1 MIPNT
6 QETLALPA
14 GQVLTLTATA
24 TSTGTVIRLPVT
36 PGGGAPQSITA
47 VAGATLYFG
56 PYTQSERFKIICTGG
71 TIVPT
76 MAEQALDTDGT
87 LAADSDNRIAS
98 QKAVKTYV
106 DALLPLL
113 DALTYCGVIS
123 SLATFPAANA
133 GDVYKITAAGAI
145 GGTGPLVTSGDM
157 AICNTDSTSA
167 GTYAEVGTKWDLLE
181 EAFDTLDDI
190 IQATAESDFLVSG
203 ASPFAWAKKTLTEV
217 KSILGLGTAAYT
229 ASTAYVAHTAATAEN
244 DVLVGG
250 PNPFGA
256 WVKKTLSEFKTILGL
271 GTAAYTASTAYDA
284 AGTAA
289 GIIAS
294 SISDSDTTHCPDGNS
309 VYDALA
315 AKAPLSSPA
324 FTGTVTAAN
333 ISPTLLCIAEKTPV
347 NAVAATG
354 TLTFSG
360 QPAEEE
366 TVTIG
371 STTYAFQTAIGAG
384 TAAAGVLTFTG
395 NAVDNETVTLDTGS
409 NERVYTFQNAID
421 ASGVAAEGVLTLSGN
436 AAENEEVVINTTT
449 YRWRDQIAAIPA
461 FETLTFSAVAANT
474 ETVTVNTTVYTF
486 KTALTEA
493 KASGI
498 LTAASP
504 PTDGMRV
511 VIGSTE
517 YTYRDTLAD
526 PYDVLVEVSAS
537 DALDN
542 LVAAITGGAGEGTK
556 YGTDTDAHP
565 TVTAA
570 PGALDTVDVE
580 ALSIGVAGNSI
591 ASVGYGGTLTF
602 ASATLLGGLDSVANE
617 ILVEAAAEDE
627 INNLVAAATGAAGA
641 GTTYS
646 TATAAHTTVTL
657 SKTDAANIL
666 ATAVTAGTAGNSIPI
681 DETCANV
688 AWTADASFLSGGYAA
703 AVANDVIIGGTAE
716 LSIDSLVAAV
726 TYDAGVGTNEGVL
739 YGTGTVAHTTCTGA
753 KTAADEFTA
762 TALSIGDAGNAFP
775 TTTDM
780 GSASWGAGTLEGGEG
795 VEAAYDVLIGATAEA
810 SIDNLVLAVNAG
822 AGAGT
827 NYGTGTVA
835 HPTVTGSK
843 SAADSFTATAKS
855 VGDAGNLID
864 SETDISLASWTGAH
878 LINGD
883 DADTAYDVLIGGTPE
898 GSIDN
903 LVLAISAG
911 AGEGTNY
918 GTGTVAHTTVT
929 AVKADTDKVV
939 ATAKT
944 KGTAAHSIATT
955 DSVSLA
961 NWGAGVLGS
970 GVDGTV
976 GVANETCADGSYLY
990 HCTATNTVAD
1000 ANWRKVTLNSL

>member
-6 QETLALPA
+6 EETLALPA
-14 GQVLTLTATA
+14 GQVLTLTASATA
-24 TSTGTVIRLPVT
+24 TGLAIRLPVT
-36 PGGGAPQSITA
+36 PGGGANQSVTA
-47 VAGATLYFG
+47 IAGATLYFG
-56 PYTQSERFKIICTGG
+56 PYTQSERFRIICTGG
-71 TIVPT
+71 TITPT
-76 MAEQALDTDGT
+76 MAEQAIDTDGT
-87 LAADSDNRIAS
+87 LAANSDNRLAS

-113 DALTYCGVIS
+113 DALVYQGVIS
-123 SLATFPAANA
+123 NLATFPAANK
-133 GDVYKITAAGAI
+133 GDVYKITAAGSI
-145 GGTGPLVTSGDM
+145 GGTGPTVASGDM

-167 GTYAEVGTKWDLLE
+167 GTYAQVGTKWDIV
-181 EAFDTLDDI
+181 EAAFESLDDI
-190 IQATAESDFLVSG
+190 LPATAESDFIVAG
-203 ASPFAWAKKTLTEV
+203 ADPFTWAKKSLANV
-217 KSILGLGTAAYT
+217 KTTLGLGTAAYT

-256 WVKKTLSEFKTILGL
+256 WVKKTLTEFKTILGL

-315 AKAPLSSPA
+315 LKAPLSGPA

-333 ISPTLLCIAEKTPV
+333 ISPTILCLAEKTPV

-371 STTYAFQTAIGAG
+371 ETTYAFQTAIGAG
-384 TAAAGVLTFTG
+384 TAASGVLTFTG
-395 NAVDNETVTLDTGS
+395 NAVDNETVTIDTGA
-409 NERVYTFQNAID
+409 NERVYTFQNAI
-421 ASGVAAEGVLTLSGN
+421 AAGGVAAHGHLTLAGN
-436 AAENEEVVINTTT
+436 ASENEEVVIDTTT
-449 YRWRDQIAAIPA
+449 YRWRDQIAAIA
-461 FETLTFSAVAANT
+461 AYETLTFSNVAANT
-474 ETVTVNTTVYTF
+474 ETVTVNTTEYTF
-486 KTALTEA
+486 VTALTEA
-493 KASGI
+493 KATGI
-498 LTAASP
+498 LTASAP

-517 YTYRDTLAD
+517 YTYRDTLAAA
-526 PYDVLVEVSAS
+526 YDVLVEVSAS

-542 LVAAITGGAGEGTK
+542 LIAAITAGAGEGTK
-556 YGTDTDAHP
+556 YGTGTVAHT

-570 PGALDTVDVE
+570 AGDGDTVNVT

-602 ASATLLGGLDSVANE
+602 AAATLLGGLDSVANE
-617 ILVEAAAEDE
+617 ILVEATAEAE
-627 INNLVAAATGAAGA
+627 IDNLVAAATGAAGA
-641 GTTYS
+641 GTKYS

-681 DETCANV
+681 AETCTNV
-688 AWTADASFLSGGYAA
+688 AWTADAVFLSGGYAE
-703 AVANDVIIGGTAE
+703 AVANDVIIGGSAE
-716 LSIDSLVAAV
+716 LSIDSLVAAI

-739 YGTGTVAHTTCTGA
+739 YGTGTTAHSTVTGA
-753 KTAADEFTA
+753 KTAADIFTA
-762 TALSIGDAGNAFP
+762 TALSVGDAGNSIA

-780 GSASWGAGTLEGGEG
+780 GSGSWGAGTLEGGEG

-864 SETDISLASWTGAH
+864 SETDIALASWAGAH
-878 LINGD
+878 LANGD
-883 DADTAYDVLIGGTPE
+883 DADTAYDVLIAGTAE

-918 GTGTVAHTTVT
+918 GTGTVAHTMVT
-929 AVKADTDKVV
+929 AAKADTDKVV
-939 ATAKT
+939 ATAKV

-955 DSVSLA
+955 DTVSLA
-961 NWGAGVLGS
+961 DWGAGVLGS

-976 GVANETCADGSYLY
+976 GVANETCADGSYIY

-1000 ANWRKVTLNSL
+1000 ANWRKITLNSL